1 MNQTL
6 LVALFIPLF
15 IMAVLWLPMV
25 GYLFHSIAKHH
36 PAKYQ
41 AMGRPSL
48 FNPSPMHVIR
58 LFRFLFTRECHSLGD
73 SRVSILSNVMRA
85 WLSVY
90 TIGGL
95 ALVVLV
101 VRSAGP

>member
-6 LVALFIPLF
+6 LVGLFIPLF

-25 GYLFHSIAKHH
+25 GYLLHSIAKRH
-36 PAKYQ
+36 PTKYQ

-48 FNPSPMHVIR
+48 FNPNPMHLAR
-58 LFRFLFTRECHSLGD
+58 LFRFLFTSECHSLGD
-73 SRVSILSNVMRA
+73 SRVSALSNVMRA
-85 WLSVY
+85 WFVVY
-90 TIGGL
+90 LIGGV
-95 ALVVLV
+95 ALVGLV